1 MPIDYDMIPDFPEDQ
16 SRLGWARHYRECG
29 LSIIPLGADGKK
41 KPAFEVVSEWTPYQE
56 HPPTDA
62 EVEEWFSGEGL
73 YESPYAIG
81 IVTGRVSGDLV
92 VLDVESQEIMAELE
106 EAMEDHG
113 LGDLLR
119 ELTLRVS
126 TGGGGVHLY
135 FRCPETPCT
144 VLAKYRDDDE
154 ARPGKKVK
162 VEVKGEGGYVV
173 APGSPPGTHE
183 SGISYGLESG
193 GFDRKPVWTR
203 EKKDALFLVVR
214 TLDERPEREARVF
227 RSIPTDLGDQGRPGD
242 HFNSTCTAEQLADLL
257 EAHGWHGRRTTRRG
271 YSLTRPG
278 KLAKDGNS
286 ASVFPPDGTH
296 PAMFYCFSSSGD
308 FEPGAYS
315 PFSVYAELE
324 QGGNYS
330 EAAAELRRQGYG
342 EPINSIKSINPNR
355 YGGGGGGS
363 LDPLNPLNPRGIGG
377 VEGVNNTT
385 EIVSILNPTYRGG
398 GNNGFNGINAAF
410 ESSDPWDADF
420 YDLAGQA
427 LPAWPEAPSSIASTL
442 KAREFAEGLG
452 VPLSLFGPIQLALI
466 AACTQRRVRVAHPNG
481 YREPLCLW
489 TCSVGEP
496 GTRKTEVV
504 RALQEPLKQIET
516 EANEQTEHERQ
527 AYQGDKRIAEGR
539 LKSIERKLQDCDF
552 RDKPEQFKKLKEDLG
567 AARDELKMLEEK
579 GAAVRYVRL
588 TMKDF
593 TPEVLDL
600 RMWEN
605 GSRLTILDAE
615 AQVFHALSS
624 PRGNSYANSANVCSY
639 YSEED
644 VLVDRKGTAESGSSY
659 YSIESPVLTMGL
671 TTQHFKLERM
681 LANGSLSGE
690 GFAVRFLY
698 SWVADFNPSYYAID
712 ISPIRASWDRLV
724 LDLWE
729 NLPESKPRGQAAVVS
744 LGKEAEELHRE
755 YHHQLIGVKRLA
767 SDAMKSWL
775 AKAAGTCLR
784 IAANLHLALHR
795 GKGLDIEIAG
805 ETMGY
810 AIELMRY
817 FEAHSRVA
825 FDRSSEPRAFGF
837 AQTLA
842 HRPGLLERIAG
853 NGGCVYYSEITR
865 EFRASKPEEKERLE
879 LGMAS
884 LEAIGW
890 ARQLKRPKE
899 AKGPTGKR
907 WQIRPEALGEL
918 ARIAAEIVRSKEPTA

>member
-1 MPIDYDMIPDFPEDQ
+1 MPIDYDMLPDFPEDE
-16 SRLGWARHYRECG
+16 STLGWARHYRKCG
-29 LSIIPLGADGKK
+29 LSIIPILIGVEE
-41 KPAFEVVSEWTPYQE
+41 KPKHPALKWKRFQE
-56 HPPTDA
+56 HPATDA
-62 EVEEWFSGEGL
+62 EVAEWFSDGGIF
-73 YESPYAIG
+73 ARGIG
-81 IVTGRVSGDLV
+81 IVTGRVSGGLV
-92 VLDVESQEIMAELE
+92 MLEAESPEILAKLE
-106 EAMEDHG
+106 EAMEAYG
-113 LGDLLR
+113 FGDLWRKLN
-119 ELTLRVS
+119 LRVRS
-126 TGGGGVHLY
+126 GGGGTHLY
-135 FRCPETPCT
+135 YRCPDACGANVKLALKPKDAGGSVLIET
-144 VLAKYRDDDE
+144 R
-154 ARPGKKVK
+154 
-162 VEVKGEGGYVV
+162 GEGGYVV
-173 APGSPPGTHE
+173 AAGSPPQTHE
-183 SGISYGLESG
+183 SGNPYELVSG
-193 GFDRKPVWTR
+193 GFDRIPVLNP
-203 EKKDALFLVVR
+203 EEQEELFLVAR
-214 TLDERPEREARVF
+214 RLDERPDQEALVL

-242 HFNSTCTAEQLADLL
+242 DFNSTCTAEQLAELL
-257 EAHGWHGRRTTRRG
+257 EAHGWHGRRTTRMG
-271 YSLTRPG
+271 YLLTRPG

-324 QGGNYS
+324 HRGNYS
-330 EAAAELRRQGYG
+330 EAAAELRRRGYG
-342 EPINSIKSINPNR
+342 EPINSINSINPNR

-363 LDPLNPLNPRGIGG
+363 LDPLNPLNPRGRGG

-385 EIVSILNPTYRGG
+385 EILSILNPTHRGG

-410 ESSDPWDADF
+410 EPSDPWDADF

-496 GTRKTEVV
+496 GSRKSEVV
-504 RALQEPLKQIET
+504 RALQEPLNQIET
-516 EANEQTEHERQ
+516 ESNEQTEHERQ
-527 AYQGDKRIAEGR
+527 AYQGDKRIADGR

-567 AARDELKMLEEK
+567 AARDELEMLEEK

-605 GSRLTILDAE
+605 GSRLTILDSE

-644 VLVDRKGTAESGSSY
+644 VRVDRKGTAESGSSY

-671 TTQHFKLERM
+671 TTQRFKLERM

-698 SWVADFNPSYYAID
+698 SWVEDFNPPYYTID

-729 NLPESKPRGQAAVVS
+729 NLPESKPRGQAAVVY
-744 LGKEAEELHRE
+744 LGKEAEELHHE
-755 YHHQLIGVKRLA
+755 YHHQLIGVKSLA

-775 AKAAGTCLR
+775 GKAAGTCLR

-795 GKGLDIEIAG
+795 GKGLDVEIAG

-825 FDRSSEPRAFGF
+825 FDRSSEQRAFGF
-837 AQTLA
+837 VQALA
-842 HRPGLLERIAG
+842 HNSQALKACTEKED
-853 NGGCVYYSEITR
+853 GCVVFSRITKA
-865 EFRASKPEEKERLE
+865 FHASKPEEQERLE
-879 LGMAS
+879 SGMAS

-890 ARQLKRPKE
+890 ARQLKRTKE
-899 AKGPTGKR
+899 TKGPTGKR
-907 WQIRPEALGEL
+907 WQIRPEALREL
-918 ARIAAEIVRSKEPTA
+918 ERIAAGIVRSKEPTA